1 MSGNYSLTEGLYLY
15 PTPAGAYYAVS
26 STDQDK
32 PRQFL
37 RKLLQEKQTPILNI
51 NTLKQLMEQD
61 DEEKCY
67 ELLHHCQKLNW
78 IQGLSDIEEYPTGA
92 LENILPAMLS
102 KISEKGKVLLADNQG
117 FYLATQGFPHEV
129 AEELSALS
137 AEIATIHERR
147 SGLLMNNM
155 GLKSHAWAIVDAF
168 GNSDVGFWP
177 MFISNNRFVIAI
189 YGIPHSNQ
197 PEFVS
202 MVWALSIR
210 YSAK

>member
-51 NTLKQLMEQD
+51 NTLKKLMEQD

-78 IQGLSDIEEYPTGA
+78 IQG
-92 LENILPAMLS
+92 
-102 KISEKGKVLLADNQG
+102 
-117 FYLATQGFPHEV
+117 
-129 AEELSALS
+129 
-137 AEIATIHERR
+137 
-147 SGLLMNNM
+147 
-155 GLKSHAWAIVDAF
+155 
-168 GNSDVGFWP
+168 
-177 MFISNNRFVIAI
+177 
-189 YGIPHSNQ
+189 
-197 PEFVS
+197 
-202 MVWALSIR
+202 
-210 YSAK
+210 